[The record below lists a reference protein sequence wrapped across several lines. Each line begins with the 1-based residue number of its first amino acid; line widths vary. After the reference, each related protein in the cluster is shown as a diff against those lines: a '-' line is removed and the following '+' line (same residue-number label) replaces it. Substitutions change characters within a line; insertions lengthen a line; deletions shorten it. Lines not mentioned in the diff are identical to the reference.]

1 IKFNHYPANGFAQ
14 QKRMKT
20 RCRKEGEKIDLKV
33 HNFKGAGRVTLS
45 TYKTDE
51 VYLSVDWLFLYVM
64 LLIVA
69 FVEASMNT
77 TCQIKNYDGN
87 IQSVVVVVYAST
99 GKAKLELH

>member
-1 IKFNHYPANGFAQ
+1 
-14 QKRMKT
+14 M
-20 RCRKEGEKIDLKV
+20 CWSKEGEKIDLKV

-51 VYLSVDWLFLYVM
+51 
-64 LLIVA
+64 LIVA
-69 FVEASMNT
+69 FVEASMNM

-87 IQSVVVVVYAST
+87 IQSVVVVVYTST